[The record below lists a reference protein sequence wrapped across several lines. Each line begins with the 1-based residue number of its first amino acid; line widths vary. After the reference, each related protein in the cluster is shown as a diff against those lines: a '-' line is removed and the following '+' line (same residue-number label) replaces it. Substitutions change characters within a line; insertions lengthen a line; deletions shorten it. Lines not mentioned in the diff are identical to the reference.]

1 MNKIMASLSSV
12 GLILTAAIWGFAF
25 VIVKDSL
32 THIGAV
38 WMVAFR
44 FTIAAVL
51 LALFYCTKL
60 KQINA
65 SYLKQGA
72 MLGLVLFLAYFT
84 QTIGCDYTTAGKNAF
99 LTTTYVILIPL
110 ISWGIY
116 RKKPRFYV
124 FIAAILSVT
133 GIGLLAL
140 NGNDGS
146 LLKMNLGDILT
157 LVCSVFYAIHIIF
170 VAKFNEHKDPILL
183 TVLQFV
189 FAALFGWMT
198 APFYDGAFPAQA
210 LMSSRVMF
218 SMIYL
223 GVFSTLICFVMQ
235 NVCLKYVNSAIA
247 SLFLSLES
255 VFGVLFSALLL
266 HEMLSLR
273 MICGCILIFAAI
285 LIAEVLPK
293 LCD

>member
-1 MNKIMASLSSV
+1 MTSLSSV

-60 KQINA
+60 KQINV

-140 NGNDGS
+140 NGNDAS
-146 LLKMNLGDILT
+146 LLQMNLGDILT

-170 VAKFNEHKDPILL
+170 VAP
-183 TVLQFV
+183 
-189 FAALFGWMT
+189 
-198 APFYDGAFPAQA
+198 
-210 LMSSRVMF
+210 
-218 SMIYL
+218 
-223 GVFSTLICFVMQ
+223 
-235 NVCLKYVNSAIA
+235 LKVSGLYV
-247 SLFLSLES
+247 
-255 VFGVLFSALLL
+255 
-266 HEMLSLR
+266 R
-273 MICGCILIFAAI
+273 
-285 LIAEVLPK
+285 
-293 LCD
+293 